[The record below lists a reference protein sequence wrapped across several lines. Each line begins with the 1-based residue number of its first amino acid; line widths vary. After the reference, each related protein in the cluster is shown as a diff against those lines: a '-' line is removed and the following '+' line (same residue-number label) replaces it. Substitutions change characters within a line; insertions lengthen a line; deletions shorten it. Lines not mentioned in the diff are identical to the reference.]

1 VFFSASNKRWWNGA
15 ALSHLF
21 SHSRTLSARRA
32 VDMMNYGCHAALV
45 TGEPG
50 SCLAASSAMQFV
62 ITAVGPDNRGLADP
76 IVHCVTQLGAN
87 IAEIQMFDHDEEQV
101 FSMLTRVEI
110 DPDRI
115 AALSD
120 AVKTISSRTG
130 LSIRTWAPPQGK
142 RRPRLALCATYR
154 HETPRGVLEA
164 IRSGKIRADA
174 AVLISNRQ
182 ACRHLA
188 EEFGVPWR
196 FIGDGQGNAD
206 DERLISICD
215 ELEVDY
221 IVLAR
226 YMRIL
231 PPSSCWKYA
240 GGRIINLHHGL
251 LPSFPGMRPY
261 HDAYAARML
270 TYGATCHFIVPE
282 LDAGNQI
289 INQSSF
295 TVPPG
300 TSRDEVIR
308 RGEQQNEPQCLV
320 EGVRRVVDGEVAM
333 HFNRVVAVQ

>member
-1 VFFSASNKRWWNGA
+1 
-15 ALSHLF
+15 
-21 SHSRTLSARRA
+21 
-32 VDMMNYGCHAALV
+32 
-45 TGEPG
+45 
-50 SCLAASSAMQFV
+50 MQFV

-101 FSMLTRVEI
+101 FSMHTRVEM
-110 DPDRI
+110 DPRQA
-115 AALSD
+115 AALADSMAD
-120 AVKTISSRTG
+120 ISRRTG
-130 LSIRTWAPPQGK
+130 LSIRTWTPPAD
-142 RRPRLALCATYR
+142 RRPRLAICATYR
-154 HETPRGVLEA
+154 PEPPRAVLAA
-164 IRSGKIRADA
+164 IREGKIRAEA
-174 AVLISNRQ
+174 AALISNRK

-188 EEFGVPWR
+188 DEFNVPWHY
-196 FIGDGQGNAD
+196 IGDAEGRAD
-206 DERLISICD
+206 DERLIANCD
-215 ELEVDY
+215 ELAVDY

-251 LPSFPGMRPY
+251 LPAFPGIRPY

-289 INQSSF
+289 INQSTF
-295 TVPPG
+295 TVAPG

-308 RGEQQNEPQCLV
+308 RGEQENEPQCLV
-320 EGVRRVVDGEVAM
+320 EGVRRVVDGEVTL
-333 HFNRVVAVQ
+333 HFNRIVAVSKPA